1 MPTLGSALARLSGL
15 RLEPRGGTCGRSP
28 GLEPAGA
35 YVARDERPPGRDA
48 WDVRAGG
55 GRATALVPC
64 DTATSERSTCA
75 MTADSTASAP
85 RASAPRGDVLRVPK
99 PASEP
104 RRRVLVETG
113 LSSSSS
119 LGVNMEKSA
128 SLELRPGVCD
138 SPAAKGLVELG

>member
-1 MPTLGSALARLSGL
+1 
-15 RLEPRGGTCGRSP
+15 
-28 GLEPAGA
+28 
-35 YVARDERPPGRDA
+35 
-48 WDVRAGG
+48 
-55 GRATALVPC
+55 
-64 DTATSERSTCA
+64 
-75 MTADSTASAP
+75 
-85 RASAPRGDVLRVPK
+85 APRGDVLRVPK

>member
-1 MPTLGSALARLSGL
+1 LSGL
-15 RLEPRGGTCGRSP
+15 RLEPRGCTCGRSP
-28 GLEPAGA
+28 GLEPPAGA
-35 YVARDERPPGRDA
+35 YVTRDERPPGREA
-48 WDVRAGG
+48 WDLRADGG

-75 MTADSTASAP
+75 MTADSTASVA

-99 PASEP
+99 PASEL
-104 RRRVLVETG
+104 RLLVETG

-119 LGVNMEKSA
+119 RGVNMEKSA

-138 SPAAKGLVELG
+138 SPATKGLVELG